1 MKAMAHFTPRN
12 GPMLHV
18 DDAGGDGLPVLFLH
32 GLCGDAK
39 QAAEAFPPDAEFRRI
54 TLEAR
59 GHGASEAGDATA
71 FSIATFT
78 DDVAQLITA
87 LNLGPLVVG
96 GISMGAAIAMR
107 LAVMRPELV
116 RGLVI
121 ARPAWFTFAAPP
133 NMQPNAEVGALLE
146 RLQGDSA
153 LAVFMET
160 ATAKRLAVEAP
171 DNLASLKGF
180 FSRLPRDVTSALL
193 QRISADGPG
202 VSETQLRNL
211 RLPTL
216 VIGHGRD
223 SVHPLLLAQNIAHV
237 IPGAVL
243 AEITPKAVDRVRY
256 VSEFQTAMR
265 QFLKGFLP

>member
-1 MKAMAHFTPRN
+1 MAHFTPRN
-12 GPMLHV
+12 GPHLHV

-39 QAAEAFPPDAEFRRI
+39 QTAEAFPPDAEFRRI

-59 GHGASEAGDATA
+59 GHGSSEAGDATA

-78 DDVAQLITA
+78 DDAAQLIAA
-87 LNLGPLVVG
+87 LNRGPFVVG

-107 LAVMRPELV
+107 LAVLRPELV

-121 ARPAWFTFAAPP
+121 ARPAWSTTVAPP
-133 NMQPNAEVGALLE
+133 NMQPNAEVGALLAH
-146 RLQGDSA
+146 LAGDSA

-171 DNLASLKGF
+171 DNLVSLKGF
-180 FSRLPRDVTSALL
+180 FTRAPRDVTAALL

-202 VSETQLRNL
+202 VSAAQLRGL
-211 RLPTL
+211 RVPTL

-223 SVHPLLLAQNIAHV
+223 SVHPLALAQTIAQL

-243 AEITPKAVDRVRY
+243 AEIAPKAVDRCRY
-256 VSEFQTAMR
+256 VSDFQTAMR